1 MKRKLLFLPCMLL
14 GMLINVQNAK
24 ADEDL
29 TSRITNADFSSTEG
43 WTADVSNGHRDLG
56 NGLIGTYKVQ
66 ADHAAATVDATH
78 LATEYCFGFQARW
91 SDGYASYY
99 QQISDLPAGVYTL
112 SYDIENTK
120 SGSTNST
127 DYQSLFYV
135 DVNNTRFYDS
145 KTEWWTGKSGWTS
158 HSIVFEI
165 GQTSN
170 AKISLGYDPR
180 ALNKP
185 HTQTPGLYVSHLAL
199 SYRNYTSGLKS
210 VIDCATLLSARVT
223 QDDPSA
229 AATLNGAIS
238 TAQGVLDGADNT
250 TSYQSTINSAISTLR
265 GAMSTAKSAITLLSG
280 EDITFMIENAGFES
294 STPVSSGIVTTMA
307 DACKNGTGLG
317 RMQTVCGWQYA
328 GGNSDNHAAGVFAYG
343 EDPWLGGTDYKVPAT
358 NPDGEAEGQV
368 LGIVA
373 VWTNTTQYTQNVTL
387 PAGRYVITLPIYNK
401 VGGTTNFSKNLFGFV
416 ENGGT
421 EHLATAK
428 TYAVNSWTT
437 ETVSFDLNAE
447 TSGYISLGYTAV
459 GEGSGKMPHLF
470 VDGLT
475 ITYTDAENAYAAT
488 VASATA
494 TYNSATYAGVTGT
507 ERTALYN
514 ALNLSPAPSTV
525 EEYFTAIDNINDAVS
540 TFTSAKENY
549 DEYAEAVTIASTIGA
564 TGVTVP
570 TTASEALTRAH
581 ELNVN
586 INTKVNSTYTYDV
599 TSIYVGGWS
608 RSNLNDN
615 AKGQHWS
622 GDGNKTYMDKSGS
635 GSSSASQ
642 TIHLPAGEYILK
654 VAGRGQADATT
665 ITMSAAGNSVTFRSK
680 GDSGVGIDMTG
691 AANFASADDT
701 YCNDNKGRGW
711 EWRFIPLSLDAATD
725 ITVTLNIA
733 RTSGSWA
740 SFSDFTI
747 LMSSTDA
754 DTDDY
759 TALNS
764 AISNAESHII
774 GFEDGEYA
782 PYNNVNALTKL
793 ALAKRINQEETNPKG
808 AVTAATAELAA
819 INVSGWSSNSGE
831 LNAFYKGDFDG
842 YAEDTTTPLDYTP
855 NGWTATDNFR
865 MMIKNVEDYPGLADA
880 SAGTA
885 AMSWGGGITYGETA
899 GYTMPLKANTV
910 YRLQFKAAGW
920 NNETRS
926 GMSVSILN
934 STDGM
939 ALYNLG
945 TPDRD
950 IKGNATNTAGMTSYD
965 VVFATGAAGNYIF
978 HIQSGHNM
986 VVTDFSITKAAS
998 QVLEFSDNSAV
1009 PTYAP
1014 GTYPS
1019 VKITRNLTAGRW
1031 ATAVYPFAV
1040 SGVDNIAVLNSY
1052 DSSTGAL
1059 GFTSATE
1066 STANEPFFMKSNT
1079 DKSEISLSN
1088 VEVAAIVANPV
1099 ATKSEASLKGAY
1111 TATDITD
1118 EDKNYVLSNNQIFSV
1133 GDAGATINPY
1143 RAYIQIAA
1151 NDPSVKVLSFIVDG
1165 TATGVEAPEV
1175 TEAEEEEI
1183 LYNTAGVRVGK
1194 DYKGIVINQKGEK
1207 RLQK

>member
-29 TSRITNADFSSTEG
+29 TSRITNADFSSTTG
-43 WTADVSNGHRDLG
+43 WTADASSGHRDLG

-91 SDGYASYY
+91 SDGFASYY

-112 SYDIENTK
+112 SYDIENTN
-120 SGSTNST
+120 SASTNST

-145 KTEWWTGKSGWTS
+145 TTEWWKGKSGWTS

-170 AKISLGYDPR
+170 AKISLGYDPKK
-180 ALNKP
+180 LNKP
-185 HTQTPGLYVSHLAL
+185 HTQTPGLYVSHLVL
-199 SYRNYTSGLKS
+199 SYRNYTSGLRS

-238 TAQGVLDGADNT
+238 TAQGILDDADNT

-265 GAMSTAKSAITLLSG
+265 DAMSTAKSAITLLSG

-317 RMQTVCGWQYA
+317 RMQTVCGWQYV
-328 GGNSDNHAAGVFAYG
+328 GENSDNHAAGVFAYG

-358 NPDGEAEGQV
+358 NPDGEAEGQA

-373 VWTNTTQYTQNVTL
+373 VWTNTTQYKQNVTL

-416 ENGGT
+416 EDDNT

-428 TYAVNSWTT
+428 TYAVNTWTT

-494 TYNSATYAGVTGT
+494 IYNNAIYANVTGT
-507 ERTALYN
+507 EKTELKTLLDADATGY
-514 ALNLSPAPSTV
+514 TV
-525 EEYFTAIDNINDAVS
+525 EQYFTAIDNINTKVS
-540 TFTSAKENY
+540 AFTAAKSSY
-549 DEYAEAVTIASTIGA
+549 DEYAEAVTIASTVGA
-564 TGVTVP
+564 TGVTAP

-608 RSNLNDN
+608 RSNLDDN

-622 GDGNKTYMDKSGS
+622 GDEDKTYMDKWLGS

-680 GDSGVGIDMTG
+680 GDSGVGIDKTG

-701 YCNDNKGRGW
+701 YCNDNNGRGW

-764 AISNAESHII
+764 AISNAESHIL

-793 ALAKRINQEETNPKG
+793 ALAKRINQEETNSKG
-808 AVTAATAELAA
+808 AVTAATAELDA
-819 INVSGWSSNSGE
+819 INVSGWSSNSGDVDAVF
-831 LNAFYKGDFDG
+831 NGSFSSDVDGDWG
-842 YAEDTTTPLDYTP
+842 LT
-855 NGWTATDNFR
+855 GWTRTNNWGQQRDDLPNDCGS
-865 MMIKNVEDYPGLADA
+865 NTNYGYYNQPGSLK
-880 SAGTA
+880 
-885 AMSWGGGITYGETA
+885 YGNTGA
-899 GYTMPLKANTV
+899 YIMPLKANTI
-910 YRLQFKAAGW
+910 YNLTFKYASWATDS
-920 NNETRS
+920 NN
-926 GMSVSILN
+926 GMTVSVLN
-934 STDGM
+934 GEEGM
-939 ALYNLG
+939 AAMAFPENNTQYN
-945 TPDRD
+945 
-950 IKGNATNTAGMTSYD
+950 TSGAFA
-965 VVFATGAAGNYIF
+965 VKTLVFATGAAGNYVLTLAN
-978 HIQSGHNM
+978 SGNT
-986 VVTDFSITKAAS
+986 VITDVSITKAAS
-998 QVLEFSDNSAV
+998 QVLEFVDGSAV

-1019 VKITRNLTAGRW
+1019 VKITRTLTADKW
-1031 ATAVYPFAV
+1031 ASAIYPFAV
-1040 SGVDNIAVLNSY
+1040 SGDADLTVATLSSFE
-1052 DSSTGAL
+1052 DSQL
-1059 GFTSATE
+1059 DF
-1066 STANEPFFMKSNT
+1066 STANPSTANKPFLMKSDAGLT
-1079 DKSEISLSN
+1079 KISLSN
-1088 VEVAAIVANPV
+1088 VEVAAAAASPV
-1099 ATKSEASLKGAY
+1099 E
-1111 TATDITD
+1111 
-1118 EDKNYVLSNNQIFSV
+1118 EDDVTFTGVYSSTPIDDSAVNYVLSDNKLYKV
-1133 GDAGATINPY
+1133 GTAGATMNPY
-1143 RAYIQIAA
+1143 RAYFTVAGA
-1151 NDPSVKVLSFIVDG
+1151 SLVKPLSFVIDG
-1165 TATGVEAPEV
+1165 TATGVDSVEAA
-1175 TEAEEEEI
+1175 EAEEDGVI
-1183 LYNTAGVRVGK
+1183 YNTSGQQVTS
-1194 DYKGIVINQKGEK
+1194 DYKGIVIKNGKK
-1207 RLQK
+1207 YLNK